1 MRGMALKRT
10 LLQNPIDRYA
20 DKSEPKNL
28 TDVWNELLL
37 PIGTFGIDC
46 KQMFD
51 GAAAD

>member
-10 LLQNPIDRYA
+10 PSAKYD

-37 PIGTFGIDC
+37 PIGIFGIDC
-46 KQMFD
+46 KQMLE